1 MTPAKKWLTFGFM
14 FTLILGG
21 GAGGAYYY
29 HQREL
34 RAAYDR
40 AGKDLWISRSRS
52 LLLEAALATRYGNYA
67 MAFERVVR
75 AQAASARLALPL
87 DKEFAEAQQLL
98 LQQRPDV
105 EITLKLMVIADRIE
119 PPAPLGPPDPARK
132 GGVATGEQMG
142 LSSAKSIQPSP
153 NPAPP
158 SPSAL
163 PAAATPPVAAPA
175 GTSPAATPPAAAAPP
190 AAPAG
195 TPSTAAAPQALPK
208 RGQSPEASL
217 EEGRQALGQ
226 AKILLLS
233 GREAPAVIEWLAR
246 AQVVLDDSGKSD
258 FDEPILAAIKA
269 VRSGDEAK
277 AQKIIDA
284 ALSKLRGQ

>member
-1 MTPAKKWLTFGFM
+1 V
-14 FTLILGG
+14 
-21 GAGGAYYY
+21 AG
-29 HQREL
+29 
-34 RAAYDR
+34 RAEPTTTTSVSYAPSYDR

-119 PPAPLGPPDPARK
+119 PPAPLGNPDPARK

-153 NPAPP
+153 HPAPP

-175 GTSPAATPPAAAAPP
+175 GASPAAAHRQPPHRQQPP
-190 AAPAG
+190 P
-195 TPSTAAAPQALPK
+195 
-208 RGQSPEASL
+208 
-217 EEGRQALGQ
+217 GR
-226 AKILLLS
+226 LLLRQHHRPCPS
-233 GREAPAVIEWLAR
+233 VVR
-246 AQVVLDDSGKSD
+246 AQRPRWKKVVKRS
-258 FDEPILAAIKA
+258 
-269 VRSGDEAK
+269 VRPRSCFCQDAK
-277 AQKIIDA
+277 P
-284 ALSKLRGQ
+284 RR

>member
-75 AQAASARLALPL
+75 AQAASARLALSL

-132 GGVATGEQMG
+132 GGIATGEQMG

-153 NPAPP
+153 IPAPP

-163 PAAATPPVAAPA
+163 PAAATPPAAAPA
-175 GTSPAATPPAAAAPP
+175 GASPA

-195 TPSTAAAPQALPK
+195 IQ
-208 RGQSPEASL
+208 
-217 EEGRQALGQ
+217 
-226 AKILLLS
+226 
-233 GREAPAVIEWLAR
+233 
-246 AQVVLDDSGKSD
+246 
-258 FDEPILAAIKA
+258 
-269 VRSGDEAK
+269 
-277 AQKIIDA
+277 
-284 ALSKLRGQ
+284 